1 MTRQYR
7 ELSDK
12 QYAECFDLF
21 KTVSTEWD
29 ALECWLRQEFIPVQK
44 TDDSIDILSV
54 GSGRGD
60 FDLTLMRLLREKYTH
75 FSYTAVDPNTE
86 HNNIFMEK
94 VNQSRIKPDVF
105 AIIPEFFCEGTVRG
119 SYDLVHLTHCLY
131 YIPDRKNAIE
141 TCYTLLK
148 PGGSLLIFHQTT
160 LGINEVQ
167 ERYMERVKGN
177 RKELFS
183 AHELLSILDDLGFPF
198 MFDVVISDLEV
209 TEIVNNTEKGM
220 KLLEF
225 FLESDLEGVND
236 QLLSDI
242 IAYIKDNCRVSDGKY
257 FLFHPS
263 SIFWIKK
270 R

>member
-1 MTRQYR
+1 MTRKSR

-12 QYAECFDLF
+12 QYAGCFDLF

-29 ALECWLRQEFIPVQK
+29 ALECWLRQEFIPVLK
-44 TDDSIDILSV
+44 NDDSVDILSI

-60 FDLTLMRLLREKYTH
+60 FDIVLMRLVSEKYSH
-75 FSYTAVDPNTE
+75 ISYTAVDPNTE
-86 HNNIFMEK
+86 HNSIFREK
-94 VNQSRIKPDVF
+94 VDKFRVKPEF
-105 AIIPEFFCEGTVRG
+105 FTIIPEFFSDDTVHG
-119 SYDLVHLTHCLY
+119 SFDIIHLTHCLY

-141 TCYTLLK
+141 TCYQLLK

-183 AHELLSILDDLGFPF
+183 AHDLLTILENLGISF
-198 MFDVVISDLEV
+198 MFDVLISDLDV
-209 TEIVNNTEKGM
+209 TDIVSYTPKGR

-225 FLESDLEGVND
+225 FLESDLDGVD
-236 QLLSDI
+236 DLVLPEI
-242 IAYIKDNCRVSDGKY
+242 VAYIKENCRVTDGKY
-257 FLFHPS
+257 LLFHPS

-270 R
+270 D